1 MAGVS
6 GTNFLGM
13 FLLKNAYCLVPQF
26 NIQLVYKTTLS
37 FTQIHFFDQE
47 NMKKTPS
54 KVRLDYLETFS
65 LTAQPAQ
72 TARTVKFMVSNVAYR
87 ATVYKAGPSTV
98 HFFVFGLPNMLCT

>member
-1 MAGVS
+1 
-6 GTNFLGM
+6 
-13 FLLKNAYCLVPQF
+13 
-26 NIQLVYKTTLS
+26 
-37 FTQIHFFDQE
+37 
-47 NMKKTPS
+47 MKKTPS

-98 HFFVFGLPNMLCT
+98 HFFVFGLPNMLCTWMCIMYVLFALHKVGMVLMFKVQ